1 MRARK
6 DLPEPVVP
14 KMPDERWTN
23 LSRSRQTGCPLF
35 AGIANAEDIL
45 VVFLTKNSGDIST
58 IGELDRSVMAGNGL
72 DRDRSALIGG
82 VPRARRRIRASRYR
96 ARFPSSERA

>member
-1 MRARK
+1 M
-6 DLPEPVVP
+6 
-14 KMPDERWTN
+14 
-23 LSRSRQTGCPLF
+23 PLF

-72 DRDRSALIGG
+72 DRDRSALIGCSSRQAAYSG
-82 VPRARRRIRASRYR
+82 ESISGPVSIIRTGMTARLGI
-96 ARFPSSERA
+96 ERLLV